1 MDYSLT
7 KYMPYVSII
16 MPTFNSHQWISES
29 IQSVLGQSFDNWEL
43 IIVNDGSTDNSV
55 EIIQTYLNDKRIKL
69 LHQKNLGPAN
79 ARNYGISKCNGEFI
93 AFLDSDDI
101 WLHEKLQIQLQFFE
115 SNPHIG
121 LVYSNYNLFYDNP
134 KLTLPLRQSN
144 WFHTW
149 PDNHRL
155 LVYDFIGILTV
166 VVRSSIIKKL
176 GGFNENLFGT
186 EDWDLW
192 IKVAQFYKISKI
204 EKVTASYRVHPDGL
218 SQTAQNH
225 FNQLKKVYDLHVFK
239 KNVPKH
245 IQCGAKA
252 VFNFRLAKYN
262 LFSNYSLIFIKF
274 YFRATIF
281 YFRAKINYL
290 FKKNNEN

>member
-1 MDYSLT
+1 MVYNYIKNLPS
-7 KYMPYVSII
+7 VSII
-16 MPTFNSHQWISES
+16 MPIYNSSKWISDS
-29 IQSVLGQSFDNWEL
+29 IKSVVNQSFDNWEL

-55 EIIQTYLNDKRIKL
+55 EIIQQYLNDKRIKL
-69 LHQKNLGPAN
+69 FHQKNLGPAN
-79 ARNYGISKCNGEFI
+79 ARNIGISNCNGEFL

-134 KLTLPLRQSN
+134 KLTFPLKQSN

-166 VVRSSIIKKL
+166 VVRTSIIKEL

-192 IKVAQFYKISKI
+192 IKVAQFNKISKI

-218 SQTAQNH
+218 SQTAHNH

-262 LFSNYSLIFIKF
+262 LFTNYSLIFILF
-274 YFRATIF
+274 YIRAILF
-281 YFRAKINYL
+281 YIRAKITYL
-290 FKKNNEN
+290 FK